1 MADHVVPA
9 RHYVYNFIAL
19 MVLMLLTVEA
29 ARHDWGAANLPI
41 ALVIAITKA
50 TLIVLIF
57 MNVRNGTHLVWIFA
71 GAGFLWLLIMISFTV
86 TDFAVHSLGTAYT
99 DPLPGIT
106 P

>member
-9 RHYVYNFIAL
+9 RHYVYNFTAL
-19 MVLMLLTVEA
+19 MVLMILTVVA
-29 ARHDWGAANLPI
+29 AAFDLGAANLPI
-41 ALVIAITKA
+41 ALAIAITKA

-71 GAGFLWLLIMISFTV
+71 GAGFVWLLIMISFTI
-86 TDFAVHSLGTAYT
+86 TDFAVQYLGTAYT
-99 DPLPGIT
+99 DPLPGVL